1 MSPVI
6 AFVFLCGM
14 IALFTG
20 VGRAIVAARHAAS
33 TPVPAVDPADPA
45 PVVRHWLPSVGW
57 GAVAVY
63 GLVLA
68 SAGMLL
74 AR

>member
-1 MSPVI
+1 VSPVI

-14 IALFTG
+14 IALLTG
-20 VGRAIVAARHAAS
+20 VGRAIVSARHAAAS
-33 TPVPAVDPADPA
+33 PVIADDPADPA
-45 PVVRHWLPSVGW
+45 PVVRHWLPSIAW
-57 GAVAVY
+57 GSVALY

-68 SAGMLL
+68 SAGLLL